1 MSDRN
6 DSAAQLGEEVRK
18 WDSGQIDP
26 RGWTDAPERVPKQ
39 KESVSITVRVP
50 SRMLE
55 ILKEFARREDIG
67 YQVLMKRWLDDRIR
81 VERDKLLEGRKAI
94 QLHRPHVEV
103 LAASWIVPEEH
114 TEQKIER
121 IKL

>member
-1 MSDRN
+1 MNDRN
-6 DSAAQLGEEVRK
+6 DSAARLGEEARM

-26 RGWTDAPERVPKQ
+26 KAWEDAPERVPMQ

-55 ILKEFARREDIG
+55 ILKEFARREGIG
-67 YQVLMKRWLDDRIR
+67 YQVLMKQWLDDRIR
-81 VERDKLLEGRKAI
+81 SERDKLLEGRRI
-94 QLHRPHVEV
+94 VQLHRPHVEV
-103 LAASWIVPEEH
+103 LAASWISPENL
-114 TEQKIER
+114 TDQNIER